1 MTLNPFEV
9 TGIFFFGSL
18 TLGFGYLTI
27 DKFTRNVFKKY
38 WKIIIVLIL
47 ANVAMKIPYKSNFFG
62 GLEYEDS
69 YIYKAS
75 ARALYEGEY
84 EFSAINAY
92 YPTSCVYGSLKD
104 CRMQGIFVTNF
115 LGYPYLINL
124 GYRFF
129 GYQTNVANIVSLL
142 FSGIS
147 IAILFIAALLIIDQL
162 LFALIC
168 CFVYITIPIFNVY
181 ASTSLTE
188 PLSNAYLILAL
199 LLYLAF
205 LNSASEG
212 KGSLLN
218 KILGLSAIAFSMIFS
233 IMVKTTNMSLVFC
246 LPIAGLISLMAE
258 KKIKDR
264 NQRNKLLISL
274 PVIFIVFLFSA
285 LVLKYQTAVEIN
297 KGDIGLNPFSF
308 SFFKMLAPIFA
319 KSYFNFNWYLFYSA
333 LFIIGVYFGLRK
345 KNGIFPIVIFFF
357 YFILHTSHYRS
368 YYFTRGV
375 PVATD
380 EALRYMSSLVS
391 VYSLIVGLGIYR
403 LWQWLKALGRSR
415 VNVHVRNS
423 ISIASAILILGV
435 SIIITLKCRAY
446 FVEDEYNGR
455 IAPVLKTL
463 EYLINK
469 DDVLI
474 TSEHILFQIYGRA
487 DLKLIDFCSIDNQ
500 IPEDEVDS
508 LISSANVYYLE
519 TMDRGVVDEERY
531 HQQYRYID
539 SKIKEHVISGNNY
552 QLSKLLRE

>member
-1 MTLNPFEV
+1 VTLNPFEV

-18 TLGFGYLTI
+18 VLGFGYLTI
-27 DKFTRNVFKKY
+27 NKFTRNVFKKY
-38 WKIIIVLIL
+38 WKIIIILIL
-47 ANVAMKIPYKSNFFG
+47 ANIAMKIPYKSNFFD

-84 EFSAINAY
+84 QFSAINPY

-104 CRMQGIFVTNF
+104 CRMSGIFVTNF

-124 GYRFF
+124 GYRLF
-129 GYQTNVANIVSLL
+129 GYQRNIANVVSLL

-147 IAILFIAALLIIDQL
+147 IAFLFTAALLIIDQL

-188 PLSNAYLILAL
+188 PLSNACLILAL

-212 KGSLLN
+212 KRLLLKN
-218 KILGLSAIAFSMIFS
+218 ILGLSAIAFSMIFS
-233 IMVKTTNMSLVFC
+233 ISVKTTNISLVFC
-246 LPIAGLISLMAE
+246 LPIAGLISLMTD
-258 KKIKDR
+258 KKSKDR
-264 NQRNKLLISL
+264 NQRNRFLLSL
-274 PVIFIVFLFSA
+274 PVILFVFLISA
-285 LVLKYQTAVEIN
+285 LVLKYQTAIEIN
-297 KGDIGLNPFSF
+297 RGDIGVNPFSL

-319 KSYFNFNWYLFYSA
+319 KSFFNFNWYLFYSA

-375 PVATD
+375 PVAAD
-380 EALRYMSSLVS
+380 EALRYMTSLIS

-403 LWQWLKALGRSR
+403 LWQWLKALGRGR

-435 SIIITLKCRAY
+435 SIIFTLKCRAY

-463 EYLINK
+463 EYLKNK